1 MTNENDNLEY
11 AFKTICD
18 LFFIKSLK
26 DYQKEALIALS
37 NGIDCFVCKPTGCE
51 KN

>member
-1 MTNENDNLEY
+1 MTNEKDNLEY

-26 DYQKEALIALS
+26 GLPKRHFN
-37 NGIDCFVCKPTGCE
+37 NGIDCFVCKQTGCE
-51 KN
+51 KH